1 MMAKDKPRKSGHN
14 HLKLLKPETD
24 MLPLVENRRADIAE
38 LCRPLHVRR
47 LELFGSAVSGHF
59 DPSVS
64 DLDFLVEF
72 DELPPSVYADA
83 WLDLQQALQEMFGR
97 PVDLVTL
104 ASVRNPYFR
113 AQAVANRETVYA
125 A

>member
-1 MMAKDKPRKSGHN
+1 MTSKHKPRKSGHN
-14 HLKLLKPETD
+14 LQERLAPETN
-24 MLPLVENRRADIAE
+24 MLPLVETRRADVAA

-72 DELPPSVYADA
+72 DELPPAAYADA
-83 WLDLQQALQEMFGR
+83 WLDLHQALQDMFGR
-97 PVDLVTL
+97 PVDLITL

-113 AQAVANRETVYA
+113 EQAIANRETIYA